1 MKRSIKIKK
10 IYNWLIKGK
19 SFLQICFPKS
29 YEKIGIIIWENLN
42 SDQVKHSDVFSF
54 VICLV
59 GLIFKFSVTEMN
71 SWEFFRC

>member
-19 SFLQICFPKS
+19 YFCKS
-29 YEKIGIIIWENLN
+29 VSKNLTN
-42 SDQVKHSDVFSF
+42 DWYYYLKNLYSDLVQNSDVFSF

-59 GLIFKFSVTEMN
+59 VSARFDI
-71 SWEFFRC
+71 